1 VGFYTRSLGPAHA
14 HTLSAKLTLAGL
26 LKTMGQAERARPL
39 YEEAVKG
46 AGQEDKLRAMVGLA
60 LLLKETAEVPS
71 EEECRACGGVDCV
84 VSGCPQCARTE
95 QMDEA
100 ATLLTSVV
108 EARVAEL
115 GPEHADSARAKMQLA
130 VLRQQMGSADEEA
143 MALYREVIDAR
154 TAELDEARA
163 APAKGLDRAGE
174 QRLTLGVLRA
184 QMNLAILLDEA
195 VRTDEA
201 RALYEEVVAG
211 YRRVRGAGHADT
223 LGAQL
228 NLAVLVDEVGEEAPL
243 AKQLY
248 HLRVIIITVGTVD

>member
-1 VGFYTRSLGPAHA
+1 MGFYTRSLGPAHA

-130 VLRQQMGSADEEA
+130 VLRQQMGSAEEA

-163 APAKGLDRAGE
+163 APDKGPDRAEE
-174 QRLTLGVLRA
+174 QRLALGVLRA

-248 HLRVIIITVGTVD
+248 RLRLIIITIRTVD